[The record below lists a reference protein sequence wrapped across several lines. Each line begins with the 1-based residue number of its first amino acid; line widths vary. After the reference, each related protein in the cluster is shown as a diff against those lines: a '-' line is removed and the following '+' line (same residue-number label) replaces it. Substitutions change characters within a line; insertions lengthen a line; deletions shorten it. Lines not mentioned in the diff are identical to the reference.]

1 MAEEVG
7 AVQQGSPEAKPEVTL
22 EREGP
27 IAWLTF
33 SRPDR
38 LNALSMR
45 MLDELVAHLTALE
58 ASDAR
63 VVILRG
69 EGDAF
74 SAGYDVSR
82 ESEEIGDAHK
92 RSSVA
97 DRDRQ
102 AAYIER
108 FTRIWK
114 HPQPVIAAV
123 HGYCMAGATQLSLF
137 CDLTVVAED
146 TQIAASPA
154 IPLGG
159 GFISPL
165 WSFQVGPQRAKE
177 MSFVPGRRIDGCTA
191 AAWGFAN
198 TAVPAG
204 ALEQYVRE
212 LALSIAKTPASILRM
227 KKLAINRV
235 QELSGFLT
243 IAGIG
248 ADTDA
253 LIHTTPDVS
262 ELQEL
267 IKEIGLKQAIAHFR
281 G

>member
-1 MAEEVG
+1 MSQGDETATTPSAEVR
-7 AVQQGSPEAKPEVTL
+7 V
-22 EREGP
+22 ERDGP
-27 IAWLTF
+27 IAWLTLD
-33 SRPDR
+33 RPDR

-45 MLDELVAHLTALE
+45 MLDELAAHLADLE
-58 ASDAR
+58 KSDAR
-63 VVILRG
+63 VVVLRG
-69 EGDAF
+69 AGRAF
-74 SAGYDVSR
+74 SAGYDVSG
-82 ESEEIGDAHK
+82 ESEEIGDAHS

-102 AAYIER
+102 AAYIDR
-108 FTRIWK
+108 FTRIWR
-114 HPQPVIAAV
+114 HPQPVIAQI
-123 HGYCMAGATQLSLF
+123 HGYCMAGATQLALF
-137 CDLTVVAED
+137 CDITVVADD

-177 MSFVPGRRIDGCTA
+177 MSFVPGRRIDGRTA
-191 AAWGFAN
+191 AEWGFAN
-198 TAVPAG
+198 AAVPA
-204 ALEQYVRE
+204 AELEKHTRE
-212 LALSIAKTPASILRM
+212 LALAIAKTPASILRM

-235 QELSGFLT
+235 QEMNGFLT
-243 IAGIG
+243 VAGMG

-253 LIHTTPDVS
+253 LIHTTPDVT

-267 IKEIGLKQAIAHFR
+267 VKEIGLKQAIAHFR

>member
-1 MAEEVG
+1 MPRPDMTATTPSAEVR
-7 AVQQGSPEAKPEVTL
+7 L

-27 IAWLTF
+27 IAWLTLD
-33 SRPDR
+33 RPDR

-45 MLDELVAHLTALE
+45 MLDELAEHLARLE
-58 ASDAR
+58 NSDAR
-63 VVILRG
+63 VVVLRG
-69 EGDAF
+69 AGRAF
-74 SAGYDVSR
+74 SAGYDVSG
-82 ESEEIGDAHK
+82 EAEEIGDAHT

-102 AAYIER
+102 AAYIDR
-108 FTRIWK
+108 FTRIWR

-123 HGYCMAGATQLSLF
+123 HGYCMAGATQLALF
-137 CDLTVVAED
+137 CDITVVAED
-146 TQIAASPA
+146 TQLAASPA

-165 WSFQVGPQRAKE
+165 WSFQIGPQRAKE
-177 MSFVPGRRIDGCTA
+177 MSFVPGRRIDGRTA
-191 AAWGFAN
+191 VEWGFAN
-198 TAVPAG
+198 TAVPA
-204 ALEQYVRE
+204 ADLEKYVRE

-235 QELSGFLT
+235 QEMHGFLT
-243 IAGIG
+243 VAGMG

-253 LIHTTPDVS
+253 LIHTTPDVT

-267 IKEIGLKQAIAHFR
+267 VKDIGLKQAIAHFR